1 LRGCL
6 DDPNQI
12 ESVQQIS
19 FSRNGFSAAVPAL
32 ASVLPA
38 DTPHEASV

>member
-1 LRGCL
+1 LNLFSKL
-6 DDPNQI
+6 D
-12 ESVQQIS
+12 

-38 DTPHEASV
+38 DTSHEASV